1 MKGELTMKKQLF
13 SIVIL
18 IFMALISFNASAIIV
33 GYSAHLE
40 FVHERTGVRMVSNP
54 AGESESAC
62 ERNRS
67 DTIAS
72 MASSGFVLD
81 ESRSTPCRPHDEKL
95 PPLDDVTAIKVLPP
109 GPQCLSCPLLNEKT
123 IGIFYPEFPNKVL
136 QLYYQYNI
144 ESYNAELRNLQ
155 SKYKLEGF
163 TQQLYFLNQQQK

>member
-1 MKGELTMKKQLF
+1 
-13 SIVIL
+13 
-18 IFMALISFNASAIIV
+18 
-33 GYSAHLE
+33 
-40 FVHERTGVRMVSNP
+40 
-54 AGESESAC
+54 
-62 ERNRS
+62 
-67 DTIAS
+67 

-123 IGIFYPEFPNKVL
+123 IGIFYPEFRNKVL

-155 SKYKLEGF
+155 SKYRLEGF